1 MNFWLSAEVFSVSNK
16 KERICFA
23 TGLLSLI
30 KPYAYY
36 GPVVFGIFQSA
47 FSTVYYLEMISL
59 ASKKFTRGI
68 WILLIPLINLMYLP
82 LDRSNGHVFILV
94 TAFDKIIPIE
104 RIFVLPYALWY
115 LFIFFPLIW
124 FMLIDYDLYKTA
136 IISIVT
142 GFLICFAIFFIYQTG
157 VPRPVV
163 AGQDFLSRLIRLI
176 YHFDAP
182 YNDFPSIHVMSSFI
196 ILLGCM
202 RARTYSR
209 EISWLIQ
216 IMAVLVILSTLFIK
230 QHTLLGMTGGLITG
244 GVIYTVTYKAVDL
257 LGPIDNMKQFGV
269 SRVI

>member
-68 WILLIPLINLMYLP
+68 WIFLIPFINLMYLP

-94 TAFDKIIPIE
+94 TAFDKIIP
-104 RIFVLPYALWY
+104 
-115 LFIFFPLIW
+115 
-124 FMLIDYDLYKTA
+124 
-136 IISIVT
+136 
-142 GFLICFAIFFIYQTG
+142 
-157 VPRPVV
+157 
-163 AGQDFLSRLIRLI
+163 
-176 YHFDAP
+176 
-182 YNDFPSIHVMSSFI
+182 
-196 ILLGCM
+196 
-202 RARTYSR
+202 
-209 EISWLIQ
+209 
-216 IMAVLVILSTLFIK
+216 ILSTLFIK